1 MTRTII
7 NLSIFTLLS
16 LSAPAIALNT
26 ACYNDLG
33 NLTTSH
39 STAYQSVALCQQF
52 CNQKNKPVYAVQNQK
67 CFCGDTL
74 PPLSA
79 KVENTECKTRCPGY
93 PAEYCGGQKA
103 YTIGSTTKSQRR
115 AISATTNTETDKDT
129 ERETEANG
137 ILTAPDVDEG
147 DSDPLASLSVN
158 PTMVKTAS
166 NGPSTATGT
175 DAPKSILTAPS
186 GTAYPNEPD
195 VVTSPSSTLATAV
208 PTGSAKASASTSASV
223 SASVNGGATPS
234 ASVVSGGASSLVSSS
249 SSAGRGVVV
258 GVVVGLVGLGGVF

>member
-1 MTRTII
+1 M
-7 NLSIFTLLS
+7 L
-16 LSAPAIALNT
+16 
-26 ACYNDLG
+26 
-33 NLTTSH
+33 
-39 STAYQSVALCQQF
+39 
-52 CNQKNKPVYAVQNQK
+52 
-67 CFCGDTL
+67 
-74 PPLSA
+74 
-79 KVENTECKTRCPGY
+79 CKTRNVSVEILFLRSLLRWRIRNVRRNVLDIQLNTVSAVYLYIPPTLTSDDQYTYNPRNIHIYQTEELTRNPG
-93 PAEYCGGQKA
+93 GGQKT

-223 SASVNGGATPS
+223 SASVSGGATPS